1 MRGDAG
7 RVAIICVGVV
17 LAVAA
22 GPRGDATEG
31 PAPVRLPV
39 TIGSQSRPDGD
50 GGVTVEVERGDHLWK
65 ISERRLGGV
74 TGRKPEDTEI
84 TPYWRQVIEVNREG
98 LLSGDPDLI
107 YPGEMVTLPPS
118 DSR

>member
-1 MRGDAG
+1 
-7 RVAIICVGVV
+7 
-17 LAVAA
+17 
-22 GPRGDATEG
+22 
-31 PAPVRLPV
+31 
-39 TIGSQSRPDGD
+39 
-50 GGVTVEVERGDHLWK
+50 
-65 ISERRLGGV
+65 V